1 MPRKVLMATKCI
13 LEADGVCVYLDEYDT
28 REEAEKALNEA
39 LLECVDYDIVEK
51 EECVS
56 RWI

>member
-39 LLECVDYDIVEK
+39 VLECVDYDIVEK
-51 EECVS
+51 EE
-56 RWI
+56 